1 MGNAYKVFESFIFSD
16 EIVLRLF
23 VEGGRQYAHEIQMD
37 DTFQLVYEQRKRGR
51 DTTVVQL
58 F

>member
-1 MGNAYKVFESFIFSD
+1 MGNAYKVFEPFIFGD

-23 VEGGRQYAHEIQMD
+23 VEGGRQYAHEIQMND
-37 DTFQLVYEQRKRGR
+37 AFQLVYEQRKRER